1 MRYIS
6 FILALIVTNSLLSQS
21 KKKQIEILNFR
32 IDSLR
37 KELTFV
43 INQKQILDSQI
54 IKYNQNIEDISN
66 QIERQKTENKD
77 LNEELSKKR
86 EELKIANESIIA
98 FKESKELK
106 VYFWGKELQFKNRNF
121 YFEGKKLKK
130 SLQDSLNNLIR
141 NKIPPAENYSYS
153 FDRIFSNEIKE
164 HLKKLVVKYP
174 TYPESDD
181 RYYTKNNTT
190 LLDTRL
196 FLENNEMKALLI
208 TIDRVPINE
217 DTRPQLNINFFIIDC
232 QNINKPSVI
241 YKWSSLLP
249 ECPVDHDNDI
259 IDIQFSDLNNDG
271 NVEVWIVNEK
281 YCMGGVDLTE
291 LLIFKYENGNHCT
304 LQSMT
309 NSLYIM
315 NPETNATMDDD
326 FIRNTHER
334 DPLIFDQCF
343 SNSDPIFLNY
353 ANHLREK
360 NIYGK
365 SGFRFEQDGID
376 NSKFWSRDGSQK
388 NKIINEEIIENDTIY
403 EILEKFKNDFVP
415 ESNGILNKID
425 TSKVLQK
432 LKELSNGCTDCYWHK
447 SIDLTAS
454 EELYFIHVV
463 DLDHLYF
470 VYNQVEYLIP
480 LKHRSY
486 EKGSTETGQ
495 PLNTGILI
503 FEGSGFTVTSNW
515 TTAGLSMGSVAQVEV
530 KLKDKIIMQMSS
542 KNTYPF

>member
-1 MRYIS
+1 MKKINLLLFFSFFIFIS
-6 FILALIVTNSLLSQS
+6 FSQS
-21 KKKQIEILNFR
+21 RKKQIQNLNFR
-32 IDSLR
+32 IDSLKKQSSNFQNQISR
-37 KELTFV
+37 QDTV
-43 INQKQILDSQI
+43 IINVHYQVDKLNAENSSLRSQKLDS
-54 IKYNQNIEDISN
+54 
-66 QIERQKTENKD
+66 
-77 LNEELSKKR
+77 
-86 EELKIANESIIA
+86 
-98 FKESKELK
+98 
-106 VYFWGKELQFKNRNF
+106 ELQLKDKNKEVKN
-121 YFEGKKLKK
+121 LN
-130 SLQDSLNNLIR
+130 DSLNNLIR
-141 NKIPPAENYSYS
+141 NKLPVAENYSFS

-190 LLDTRL
+190 VLDTRL
-196 FLENNEMKALLI
+196 FLENNKMKALLI

-232 QNINKPSVI
+232 QNINKPNIV

-249 ECPVDHDNDI
+249 ECFADHDNDI
-259 IDIQFSDLNNDG
+259 IDIQFTDLNNDG
-271 NVEVWIVNEK
+271 NVEVWTVNERF
-281 YCMGGVDLTE
+281 CLSGVDLTE
-291 LLIFKYENGNHCT
+291 LLVFKYENENHCT
-304 LQSMT
+304 LESMT
-309 NSLYIM
+309 NSHYIM
-315 NPETNATMDDD
+315 DPESNATMDDD
-326 FIRNTHER
+326 FIRKTHMRE
-334 DPLIFDQCF
+334 PLIFDQCF
-343 SNSDPIFLNY
+343 SNSDPIFINY

-447 SIDLTAS
+447 SIDLTAT

-470 VYNQVEYLIP
+470 VYNVLGRYLYII
-480 LKHRSY
+480 K
-486 EKGSTETGQ
+486 
-495 PLNTGILI
+495 LNTS
-503 FEGSGFTVTSNW
+503 FH
-515 TTAGLSMGSVAQVEV
+515 
-530 KLKDKIIMQMSS
+530 
-542 KNTYPF
+542 